1 LSVNFAIFLINNVIR
16 KAFVG
21 LMIAGASVASGSVPQ
36 MNVTV
41 SDSSGNAAYKGATNA
56 NGTFATG
63 TLKPGGYVV
72 QFNAKAAEV
81 KGHDYALVVSAG
93 NKKVT
98 AETVAGDQF
107 AAGGVAMR
115 INVGAGLNITGQV
128 ATGLQTMMRNGQ
140 KMVWIPKQLGSHLPA
155 HWAEADSADA
165 KQAMAASSLSFKN
178 LQDKQS
184 QGIGLH

>member
-1 LSVNFAIFLINNVIR
+1 MKNSIRNVFI
-16 KAFVG
+16 G
-21 LMIAGASVASGSVPQ
+21 LLIAGTSVASGAVPP
-36 MNVTV
+36 MTV
-41 SDSSGNAAYKGATNA
+41 LVADSSGKASYRGAIDS

-63 TLKPGGYVV
+63 ILKPGGYIV
-72 QFNAKAAEV
+72 QFNAKSAEV
-81 KGHDYALVVSAG
+81 KGRDYALVVSAG

-98 AETVAGDQF
+98 AETVAGDKF

-115 INVGAGLNITGQV
+115 INVGAGLNLTGQV
-128 ATGLQTMMRNGQ
+128 ATGLQTMMKNGQ

-165 KQAMAASSLSFKN
+165 KQAMTASSLSFKN